1 MEKTIQ
7 SAKIVSGLILAALIL
22 GSVLLKGYSS
32 KGTAPEKA
40 EVKDVA
46 SGIPVDVQVIT
57 SGSLN
62 EEMTVSGTLMAFQEV
77 SIMSELNRKV
87 ISVQAKEGKFVNAGA
102 LLFKLDDADLLAE
115 LEQLKQQEKLV
126 LLNESRLKDLVDRE
140 AAVQQDY
147 DQAFTNLKVIQ
158 SKIEQ
163 LKVMIAKTSIRAPFS
178 GNLGIVN
185 VYTGAY
191 VSPGTSLVQLTDN
204 SRLKIDFAVPE
215 KHANTLKTGDAV
227 QYQVESNDKVQTAR
241 IVAHESSLDPKTRTL
256 LIRAVGNNA
265 SHELLPGQSA
275 RLTLRL
281 NTSGNALMIPN
292 QALIPS
298 SKGYGVFV
306 VDGNKASFKNIEI
319 GQRNAATVNV
329 TSGLATGD
337 TLITSNMLRLSPNA
351 QIQLVT
357 VK

>member
-7 SAKIVSGLILAALIL
+7 SAKIVSGLILGALIL
-22 GSVLLKGYSS
+22 GSVLLKGYNSR
-32 KGTAPEKA
+32 GTAPDKPAAVEKNQG
-40 EVKDVA
+40 V
-46 SGIPVDVQVIT
+46 PVDGQIIR

-62 EEMTVSGTLMAFQEV
+62 EEMTVSGTLMALQEV
-77 SIMSELNRKV
+77 RIMSELNRKV
-87 ISVQAKEGKFVNAGA
+87 VSVHAKEGKYVSAGS

-126 LLNESRLKDLVDRE
+126 LLNERRLKDLVDRE

-147 DQAFTNLKVIQ
+147 DQAFTNLKVLQ

-163 LKVMIAKTSIRAPFS
+163 LKVTIAKTNIRAPFS

-185 VYTGAY
+185 VYPGAY
-191 VSPGTSLVQLTDN
+191 VSPGISLVQLTDN

-215 KHANTLKTGDAV
+215 KHAATLKAGDEV
-227 QYQVESNDKVQTAR
+227 QYHVESNEKTHSAR
-241 IVAHESSLDPKTRTL
+241 IVAHESGLDPKTRTL
-256 LIRAVGNNA
+256 LMRAVGSNP

-275 RLTLRL
+275 RLTIRL
-281 NTSGNALMIPN
+281 NTSGNALMVPN

-298 SKGYGVFV
+298 SQGYSVYV
-306 VDGNKASFKNIEI
+306 VNGQKAGLKQIEV
-319 GQRNAATVNV
+319 GQRNAFSVHV
-329 TSGLATGD
+329 TKGIVSGD
-337 TLITSNMLRLSPNA
+337 TVITSNMLRLAPNTPV
-351 QIQLVT
+351 QLVS